1 MAGNGQKWVCVRL
14 AYLAVFQQLCD
25 AGRMD
30 SLLHQFQNFQ
40 MSLGFFVRKFPF
52 SMYVCCQC
60 HTFCT
65 CPYCHLDFET
75 TETRH
80 DPNGMKPGVQVL
92 ENIDTL
98 VADVLAPELL
108 GWVRRVRG
116 WLDPVVICDMSC
128 FWKLPLIETDRL
140 WTVATPTL
148 SDSRALR

>member
-1 MAGNGQKWVCVRL
+1 MGRNGF
-14 AYLAVFQQLCD
+14 VFALLQLCD

-40 MSLGFFVRKFPF
+40 MSLGFFVRNFPF

-60 HTFCT
+60 HAFCDMSKN
-65 CPYCHLDFET
+65 CHLDFVKT

-80 DPNGMKPGVQVL
+80 DNFNGMKPGVQVL

-98 VADVLAPELL
+98 VADVLAPKLL

-116 WLDPVVICDMSC
+116 WSN
-128 FWKLPLIETDRL
+128 TR
-140 WTVATPTL
+140 
-148 SDSRALR
+148 